1 MKKIEDQNST
11 TMTVRLSVE
20 SKELMKWQPIEMA
33 KKKKLCE
40 ICGENPATVP
50 DRERMGRLINRVCSS
65 CHALRLA
72 GDMKLIFELHERRRQ
87 AQLGHNAPHE
97 RTAFGGALE
106 NTVMQED

>member
-1 MKKIEDQNST
+1 
-11 TMTVRLSVE
+11 
-20 SKELMKWQPIEMA
+20 MKWQPIEMA

>member
-1 MKKIEDQNST
+1 VIDVYTGNVVSDD
-11 TMTVRLSVE
+11 RLDRE
-20 SKELMKWQPIEMA
+20 RIEMA